1 MNDRELQKV
10 VEAGRAFN
18 AVNVRYTDVA
28 VHKLQPAMVRYG
40 ELVVENVIAG
50 QTVQRA
56 QSIFYD
62 GMRSRTSK
70 EVKAALSTQL
80 DTALGEHLRLHLE
93 LQLALHEYT
102 SLLAEHSTVSD
113 ELDTAFQALY
123 SLQEEHQYIAK
134 EGVGYGG
141 HPDPYRFLVHP
152 LYMEAFDGGLYDKAT
167 ETWSDSLVGEMPEWA
182 VIVIDP

>member
-1 MNDRELQKV
+1 MNDRELQAV
-10 VEAGRAFN
+10 IEAGRVFN
-18 AVNVRYTDVA
+18 TVNVKYTDVA
-28 VHKLQPAMVRYG
+28 VHRLQPAMVRYG
-40 ELVVENVIAG
+40 ELLVENVVAG
-50 QTVQRA
+50 QTVQGA
-56 QSIFYD
+56 QDIFCD
-62 GMRSRTSK
+62 AMRSNIPK
-70 EVKAALSTQL
+70 EVKAAMSTQL
-80 DTALGEHLRLHLE
+80 NIALREHQRVNLE

-102 SLLAEHSTVSD
+102 TLLAEHTAASG
-113 ELDTAFQALY
+113 ELDTAFQAL
-123 SLQEEHQYIAK
+123 QIVQGEHGYIAK